1 MSVQA
6 TLQVEL
12 AVLGATDEG
21 VPFVRREEQHV
32 AVGLAGVTDGDAAV
46 QQGDLDG
53 GGTRL
58 RGTAAAAPYG
68 IGQVS
73 LELFHHAHSVPSDG
87 SGRKGGRPDR
97 VRLSP

>member
-1 MSVQA
+1 MSVSP

-12 AVLGATDEG
+12 AVLGAADES
-21 VPFVRREEQHV
+21 VPFVRREEEHV
-32 AVGLAGVTDGDAAV
+32 AVGLAGVTDGDTAV

-68 IGQVS
+68 VGQIS
-73 LELFHHAHSVPSDG
+73 LELFHAAQCAKS
-87 SGRKGGRPDR
+87 RPR
-97 VRLSP
+97 T